1 MPGPKRSKQKFPHE
15 VVETVEDVG
24 TQTLVETLP
33 AETVRGRGAKLIAR
47 SDADPFEGPDLGGTG
62 LYES

>member
-15 VVETVEDVG
+15 VVETVEDIG

-33 AETVRGRGAKLIAR
+33 AETAFGLFRDDASSWSRDPTPTLLKGLI
-47 SDADPFEGPDLGGTG
+47 
-62 LYES
+62 